1 MGLNERIL
9 QSGTAKNVR
18 ALRSMPREVCL
29 NRKLLLSALFYSL
42 AAITVS
48 K

>member
-1 MGLNERIL
+1 MGLKERIL
-9 QSGTAKNVR
+9 QSGAAKNAR
-18 ALRSMPREVCL
+18 ALKSIPREACL
-29 NRKLLLSALFYSL
+29 NKKLLLSALFYSL